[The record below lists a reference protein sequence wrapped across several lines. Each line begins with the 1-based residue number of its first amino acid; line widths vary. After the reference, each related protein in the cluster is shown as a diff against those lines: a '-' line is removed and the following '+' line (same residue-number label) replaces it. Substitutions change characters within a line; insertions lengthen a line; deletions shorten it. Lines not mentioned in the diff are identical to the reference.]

1 MNPIFYLFV
10 LGIFLEGLDAFSIYS
25 IPVPWIGAVL
35 IILSLSKYLLNKCM
49 SQIAVINVRS
59 LTNRNEIYSK
69 KVVVAYSGNDLLNE
83 KALTKV
89 TIVK

>member
-1 MNPIFYLFV
+1 MMNLDLIFPE
-10 LGIFLEGLDAFSIYS
+10 IF
-25 IPVPWIGAVL
+25 
-35 IILSLSKYLLNKCM
+35 LSLSKYLLNKCM

>member
-1 MNPIFYLFV
+1 
-10 LGIFLEGLDAFSIYS
+10 
-25 IPVPWIGAVL
+25 
-35 IILSLSKYLLNKCM
+35 M